1 MGEFEHDRYDDG
13 TISLGD
19 KYGEGSITPL
29 PGSSADICVSHHAF
43 VSEQYQ
49 GQGHGD
55 RLHKSRLRYMKANG
69 FSYSLCV
76 VNSMNK
82 PQLKIMEKN
91 KWKLLETIRSGCSG
105 HTVFLYGR
113 KIR

>member
-1 MGEFEHDRYDDG
+1 MGKAKYEDG
-13 TISLGD
+13 GIVVSD
-19 KYGEGSITPL
+19 QYGFGELSPL
-29 PGSSADICVSHHAF
+29 PGSGAHICVSHHAE
-43 VSEQYQ
+43 VREEYR
-49 GQGHGD
+49 GKGHGD
-55 RLHKSRLRYMKANG
+55 RLHKERLKIMKEEG

-91 KWKLLETIRSGCSG
+91 KWKLLETIHSGCSG
-105 HTVFLYGR
+105 HTVLLYGR